1 MLLLRSPFTYIYTVI
16 SSYRG
21 RGFFFREE
29 ERRKGRDRES
39 LKRES
44 KKGGGR
50 EELKKQSATLAEV

>member
-1 MLLLRSPFTYIYTVI
+1 M
-16 SSYRG
+16 
-21 RGFFFREE
+21 REE

>member
-21 RGFFFREE
+21 LVFLGEE